1 MYPTDPYSGMGY
13 QQQYDAMGRPI
24 GIGYQPQMNG
34 IQPAPPSQVRSNRGA
49 FICCPVTSREEA
61 VATRVEA
68 FGPAIIMPDLGHG
81 MIYYKRFNEK
91 TALAD
96 FGEYRYVSP
105 EQEPQAAQQA
115 SGIDFAGLA
124 SNFSGRLDEI
134 SGQLGKI
141 LQRFEAEDGSK
152 VDGKGVK
159 K

>member
-1 MYPTDPYSGMGY
+1 MYPTDSYGGIGY
-13 QQQYDAMGRPI
+13 PQQYDALGRPI
-24 GIGYQPQMNG
+24 GMSYQPQLNA
-34 IQPAPPSQVRSNRGA
+34 IQPAAQAQGRTNRGA
-49 FICCPVTSREEA
+49 FLCCPVTSREEA

-96 FGEYRYVSP
+96 FGEFRYVPP
-105 EQEPQAAQQA
+105 EQENQAAQQA
-115 SGIDFAGLA
+115 PGINYAGLVSA
-124 SNFSGRLDEI
+124 FSGRLDEI
-134 SGQLGKI
+134 SGQLGQI
-141 LQRFEAEDGSK
+141 LQRFETADEAK